1 MKKQQQADM
10 ERSQSHGPE
19 SEIPD
24 LYPNH
29 SRSHSHDSEGDSY
42 SNPVDLL
49 PPNESQFIN
58 SQQRNHHE
66 YYHQRDNSGN
76 SQGSGGGYYRDSI
89 HDENYSN
96 PIDMLRE
103 EQAAGGPNIKVNINI
118 KKQMGA
124 VGGPSEYQGP
134 ARPNHLEIR
143 GPLNRPAAP
152 RAHLPEDNIAAMIDP
167 TYTSSGSASTTPG
180 GGLSP
185 PGWFLLVLFLDFVY

>member
-1 MKKQQQADM
+1 M
-10 ERSQSHGPE
+10 ERNQLHGTEP
-19 SEIPD
+19 EIPD

-29 SRSHSHDSEGDSY
+29 SRSHSHDSEADSY

-49 PPNESQFIN
+49 PPTDSG
-58 SQQRNHHE
+58 QQRNHHE

-76 SQGSGGGYYRDSI
+76 SQSSAGGYYRDSI

-103 EQAAGGPNIKVNINI
+103 EQAAGGPNVKININL
-118 KKQMGA
+118 KKQIGA

-143 GPLNRPAAP
+143 GPLNRPAPP

-185 PGWFLLVLFLDFVY
+185 PGLFLKIFFCFFIFF